1 MTTYA
6 TKLSDIKRAW
16 HLVDAKDQVLG
27 RLATQVAVKLIGK
40 HKSYFTPHLDC
51 GDYMVI
57 INSDQIA
64 VTGRKKEQKS
74 YYRHSN
80 YPGGFQSITIGE
92 QLKKDSRVALKLTIS
107 KMLPKNKLREPR
119 LNRLK
124 IFKDD
129 KHIYQDKFR
138 PKAETK

>member
-1 MTTYA
+1 MTTSI
-6 TKLSDIKRAW
+6 TKLKDIKRTW

-27 RLATQVAVKLIGK
+27 RLSTQVAIKLIGK
-40 HKSYFTPHLDC
+40 TKPYFTPQLDC
-51 GDYMVI
+51 GDYVVI

-64 VTGRKKEQKS
+64 LTGNKKMQKS

-80 YPGGFQSITIGE
+80 YPGGFKSITLGD
-92 QLKKDSRVALKLTIS
+92 QLAKDSRQALKWTIS

-124 IFKDD
+124 IFKDAN
-129 KHIYQDKFR
+129 HLYQDKF
-138 PKAETK
+138 PVKK

>member
-6 TKLSDIKRAW
+6 TKQSDIKRAW
-16 HLVDAKDQVLG
+16 HLFDAKDQVLG

-40 HKSYFTPHLDC
+40 HKPYFTPNLDC
-51 GDYMVI
+51 GDYVVI
-57 INSDQIA
+57 INSDQIV
-64 VTGRKKEQKS
+64 VTGRKKDQKS
-74 YYRHSN
+74 YYGHSN
-80 YPGGFQSITIGE
+80 YPGGFKSITIGE

-107 KMLPKNKLREPR
+107 KMLPKNKLRDPR

-129 KHIYQDKFR
+129 KHIYQDKF
-138 PKAETK
+138 PKV

>member
-16 HLVDAKDQVLG
+16 HLFDAKNQVLG

-40 HKSYFTPHLDC
+40 HKPYFTPHLDC
-51 GDYMVI
+51 GDYVVI
-57 INSDQIA
+57 VNSDQVA
-64 VTGRKKEQKS
+64 VTGRKKDQKS

-80 YPGGFQSITIGE
+80 YPGGFKSITIGE

-107 KMLPKNKLREPR
+107 KMLPKNKLRDPR
-119 LNRLK
+119 LARLK
-124 IFKDD
+124 IFKNDQ
-129 KHIYQDKFR
+129 HPYQYKIQ
-138 PKAETK
+138 KA